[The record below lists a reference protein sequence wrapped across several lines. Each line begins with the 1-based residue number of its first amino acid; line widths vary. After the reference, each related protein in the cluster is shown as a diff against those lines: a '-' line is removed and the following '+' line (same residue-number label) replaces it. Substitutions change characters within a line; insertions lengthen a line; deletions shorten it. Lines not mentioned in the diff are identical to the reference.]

1 MVMRKT
7 RLNPALCEFLGVRYV
22 LMRSVDELGCENEE
36 LGEVEVACSLGDAEL
51 FADYPPA

>member
-1 MVMRKT
+1 MRKT

-51 FADYPPA
+51 FVDSV